1 MEYQVNKPDNTF
13 KTILLCDVCRKN
25 VARVVCFN
33 NGKENEVRVCK
44 DCMERAMGV
53 FEDDEPEKKSESRKP
68 ESRKPEGDCRCHP
81 AKQHRDSVINGL
93 RRDLKKKEDLIKKL
107 KEDLVSTEKAYN
119 DRAEKYIRLSKDNT
133 ELTGRVKKLVI
144 ENTHMKE
151 SLGNAL
157 GNARENL
164 DFYKNMY
171 GSSEKK
177 RMESVKE
184 YGKLSNGLVKVMI
197 IVALL
202 GIGIGV
208 ITAALLTR

>member
-1 MEYQVNKPDNTF
+1 MEYQVNKPDSTF

-25 VARVVCFN
+25 VAHVVCFN

-44 DCMERAMGV
+44 DCMERAIGV

-68 ESRKPEGDCRCHP
+68 ESRKPEDGCRDCH
-81 AKQHRDSVINGL
+81 AKKHRDQQIKGL
-93 RRDLKKKEDLIKKL
+93 RDDLKKKMDLIKRL

-119 DRAEKYIRLSKDNT
+119 N
-133 ELTGRVKKLVI
+133 RVEKLVI
-144 ENTHMKE
+144 ENTYMKE
-151 SLGNAL
+151 SL

-164 DFYKNMY
+164 DFYKSAYNA
-171 GSSEKK
+171 SEKK
-177 RMESVKE
+177 CMDSVKE

-202 GIGIGV
+202 GVGVGV
-208 ITAALLTR
+208 ITTALLMR

>member
-1 MEYQVNKPDNTF
+1 MMEPCSIMECQVNKPDSTF

-25 VARVVCFN
+25 VAHVVCFN
-33 NGKENEVRVCK
+33 SGKENEVRVCK

-53 FEDDEPEKKSESRKP
+53 FEDAEPKKIPEEK
-68 ESRKPEGDCRCHP
+68 KPEGDCRCHP

-93 RRDLKKKEDLIKKL
+93 RRDLKKKEDLIKRL

-119 DRAEKYIRLSKDNT
+119 NRVEKYIRLSKDNT
-133 ELTGRVKKLVI
+133 ELTGRVKELV
-144 ENTHMKE
+144 
-151 SLGNAL
+151 
-157 GNARENL
+157 RENL

-208 ITAALLTR
+208 ITAALLMR

>member
-1 MEYQVNKPDNTF
+1 MEHQVNKPDNTF

-25 VARVVCFN
+25 VAHVVCFN
-33 NGKENEVRVCK
+33 SGKENEVRVCK

-53 FEDDEPEKKSESRKP
+53 FEDDEPKKIPEEK
-68 ESRKPEGDCRCHP
+68 KPEGDCRCHP

-93 RRDLKKKEDLIKKL
+93 RRDLKKKEDLIKRL

-119 DRAEKYIRLSKDNT
+119 NRVEKYIRLSKDNT
-133 ELTGRVKKLVI
+133 ELTGRVKELVS
-144 ENTHMKE
+144 ENTSMKE
-151 SLGNAL
+151 SL

-164 DFYKNMY
+164 DFYKSAYNA
-171 GSSEKK
+171 SEKK
-177 RMESVKE
+177 CMDSVKE
-184 YGKLSNGLVKVMI
+184 YGKLSNGLTKVMI

-208 ITAALLTR
+208 ITAALLMR

>member
-1 MEYQVNKPDNTF
+1 MECQVNKPDSTF

-25 VARVVCFN
+25 VAHVVCFN
-33 NGKENEVRVCK
+33 SGKENEVRVCK

-53 FEDDEPEKKSESRKP
+53 FEDDEPKKIPEEK
-68 ESRKPEGDCRCHP
+68 KPEGDCRCHP

-93 RRDLKKKEDLIKKL
+93 RRDLRKKEDLIKRL

-119 DRAEKYIRLSKDNT
+119 NREEKYIRLSKDNT
-133 ELTGRVKKLVI
+133 ELTGRVKELVR

-151 SLGNAL
+151 SL

-202 GIGIGV
+202 GIGVGV
-208 ITAALLTR
+208 ITTALLMR

>member
-1 MEYQVNKPDNTF
+1 MDNQVDNKSG
-13 KTILLCDVCRKN
+13 KILVCDVCGIYTDH
-25 VARVVCFN
+25 VVCFN
-33 NGKENEVRVCK
+33 NSKENEVRVCK

-53 FEDDEPEKKSESRKP
+53 FEDDEPKKIPEEK
-68 ESRKPEGDCRCHP
+68 KPEGDCRCHP

-93 RRDLKKKEDLIKKL
+93 RRDLKKKEDLIKRL

-119 DRAEKYIRLSKDNT
+119 N
-133 ELTGRVKKLVI
+133 RVKELVR
-144 ENTHMKE
+144 ENTYMKE
-151 SLGNAL
+151 SL

-202 GIGIGV
+202 GIGVGA
-208 ITAALLTR
+208 ITTALLMR

>member
-1 MEYQVNKPDNTF
+1 MDNQVDNKSG
-13 KTILLCDVCRKN
+13 KILVCDVCGIYTDH
-25 VARVVCFN
+25 VVCFN
-33 NGKENEVRVCK
+33 NSKENEVRVCK

-53 FEDDEPEKKSESRKP
+53 FEDDEPKKIPEEK
-68 ESRKPEGDCRCHP
+68 KPEGDCRCHP

-93 RRDLKKKEDLIKKL
+93 RRDLKKKKDLIKRL

-119 DRAEKYIRLSKDNT
+119 N
-133 ELTGRVKKLVI
+133 RVEKLVR
-144 ENTHMKE
+144 ENTYMKE
-151 SLGNAL
+151 SL

-202 GIGIGV
+202 GIGVGV
-208 ITAALLTR
+208 ITTALLMR

>member
-1 MEYQVNKPDNTF
+1 MECQVNKPDSTF

-25 VARVVCFN
+25 VAHVVCFN
-33 NGKENEVRVCK
+33 SGKENEVRVCK

-53 FEDDEPEKKSESRKP
+53 FEDDEPKKIPEEK
-68 ESRKPEGDCRCHP
+68 KPEGDCRCHP

-93 RRDLKKKEDLIKKL
+93 RRDLKKKEDLIKRL

-119 DRAEKYIRLSKDNT
+119 NRVEKYIRLSKDNT
-133 ELTGRVKKLVI
+133 ELTGRVKELVR

-151 SLGNAL
+151 SLGNA
-157 GNARENL
+157 RENL
-164 DFYKNMY
+164 EFYKNMY

-177 RMESVKE
+177 RMDSVKE

-202 GIGIGV
+202 GIGVGV
-208 ITAALLTR
+208 ITTALLMR

>member
-1 MEYQVNKPDNTF
+1 MEYQVNKPDSTF

-25 VARVVCFN
+25 VAHVVCFN

-53 FEDDEPEKKSESRKP
+53 FEDDEPEKIPEEKKP
-68 ESRKPEGDCRCHP
+68 EEKKPEGDCRCHP

-93 RRDLKKKEDLIKKL
+93 RRDLKKKEDLIKRL

-119 DRAEKYIRLSKDNT
+119 N
-133 ELTGRVKKLVI
+133 RVKELVR
-144 ENTHMKE
+144 ENTYMKE
-151 SLGNAL
+151 SL

-177 RMESVKE
+177 RMDSVKE

-202 GIGIGV
+202 GIGVGV
-208 ITAALLTR
+208 ITTALLMR

>member
-1 MEYQVNKPDNTF
+1 MECQVNKPDSTF

-25 VARVVCFN
+25 VAHVVCFN

-53 FEDDEPEKKSESRKP
+53 FEDDEPKKKPESRKP
-68 ESRKPEGDCRCHP
+68 ESRKPEGGCRDCH
-81 AKQHRDSVINGL
+81 AKKHRDQMIKGL
-93 RRDLKKKEDLIKKL
+93 RDDLKKKMDLIKRL

-119 DRAEKYIRLSKDNT
+119 N
-133 ELTGRVKKLVI
+133 RVEKLVI
-144 ENTHMKE
+144 ENTYMKE
-151 SLGNAL
+151 SL

-202 GIGIGV
+202 GIGVGV
-208 ITAALLTR
+208 ITTALLMR

>member
-1 MEYQVNKPDNTF
+1 MECQVNKPDSTF

-25 VARVVCFN
+25 VAHVVCFN

-53 FEDDEPEKKSESRKP
+53 FEDDEPKKKP
-68 ESRKPEGDCRCHP
+68 EANKPEDECRDCH
-81 AKQHRDSVINGL
+81 AKKHRDQQIKGL
-93 RRDLKKKEDLIKKL
+93 RDDLKKKMDLIKRL

-119 DRAEKYIRLSKDNT
+119 NRVEKYIRLSKDNT
-133 ELTGRVKKLVI
+133 DLTGRVKKLVI
-144 ENTHMKE
+144 ENTYMKE
-151 SLGNAL
+151 SL

-164 DFYKNMY
+164 DFYKSAYNA
-171 GSSEKK
+171 SEKK

-184 YGKLSNGLVKVMI
+184 YGKLSNGLTKVMI

-208 ITAALLTR
+208 ITAALLMR

>member
-1 MEYQVNKPDNTF
+1 MMECQVSKPDSTF

-25 VARVVCFN
+25 VAHVVCFN
-33 NGKENEVRVCK
+33 SGKENEVRVCK

-53 FEDDEPEKKSESRKP
+53 FEDGEPKKIPEEK
-68 ESRKPEGDCRCHP
+68 KPEGDCRCHP

-93 RRDLKKKEDLIKKL
+93 RRDLKKKEDLIKRL

-119 DRAEKYIRLSKDNT
+119 NRVE
-133 ELTGRVKKLVI
+133 ELVR
-144 ENTHMKE
+144 ENTSMKE
-151 SLGNAL
+151 SL

-208 ITAALLTR
+208 ITAALLMR

>member
-1 MEYQVNKPDNTF
+1 MEHQVNKPGSTF

-25 VARVVCFN
+25 VAHVVCFN
-33 NGKENEVRVCK
+33 SGKENEVRVCK

-53 FEDDEPEKKSESRKP
+53 FEDDEPEKKPESRKP

-93 RRDLKKKEDLIKKL
+93 RRDLKKKEDLIKRL

-119 DRAEKYIRLSKDNT
+119 NRVEKYIRLSKDNT
-133 ELTGRVKKLVI
+133 ELTGRVKKLVR
-144 ENTHMKE
+144 ENTYMKE
-151 SLGNAL
+151 SL

-164 DFYKNMY
+164 DFYKSAYNA
-171 GSSEKK
+171 SEKK
-177 RMESVKE
+177 CMDSVKE

-208 ITAALLTR
+208 ITAALLMR

>member
-1 MEYQVNKPDNTF
+1 MECQVNKPDSTF

-25 VARVVCFN
+25 VAHVVCFN
-33 NGKENEVRVCK
+33 SGKENEVRVCK

-53 FEDDEPEKKSESRKP
+53 FEDDEPKKIPEEK
-68 ESRKPEGDCRCHP
+68 KPEGDCRCHP

-93 RRDLKKKEDLIKKL
+93 RRDLKKKEDLIKRL

-119 DRAEKYIRLSKDNT
+119 NQVEKYIRLSKDNT
-133 ELTGRVKKLVI
+133 ELTGRVKELVR
-144 ENTHMKE
+144 ENTYMKE
-151 SLGNAL
+151 SL

-208 ITAALLTR
+208 ITAALLMR

>member
-1 MEYQVNKPDNTF
+1 MECQVNKPDSTF

-25 VARVVCFN
+25 VAHVVCFN

-68 ESRKPEGDCRCHP
+68 EDGCRDCH
-81 AKQHRDSVINGL
+81 AKKHRDQQIKGL
-93 RRDLKKKEDLIKKL
+93 RDDLKKKMDLIKRL

-119 DRAEKYIRLSKDNT
+119 N
-133 ELTGRVKKLVI
+133 RVKKLVI
-144 ENTHMKE
+144 ENTYMKE
-151 SLGNAL
+151 SL

-171 GSSEKK
+171 DASEKK
-177 RMESVKE
+177 RMESVKN
-184 YGKLSNGLVKVMI
+184 YGKLSNGLIKVMI

-202 GIGIGV
+202 GAGVGV
-208 ITAALLTR
+208 ITTALLMR

>member
-1 MEYQVNKPDNTF
+1 MEHQVNKPDSTF

-25 VARVVCFN
+25 VAHVVCFN

-53 FEDDEPEKKSESRKP
+53 FEDDEPKKIPEEK
-68 ESRKPEGDCRCHP
+68 KPEGDCRRHP

-93 RRDLKKKEDLIKKL
+93 RRDLKKKEDLIKRL

-119 DRAEKYIRLSKDNT
+119 NRVEKYIRLSKDNT
-133 ELTGRVKKLVI
+133 ELTGRVKKLVR
-144 ENTHMKE
+144 ENTYMKE
-151 SLGNAL
+151 SL

-208 ITAALLTR
+208 ITAALLMR

>member
-1 MEYQVNKPDNTF
+1 MEYQVNKPDSTF

-25 VARVVCFN
+25 VAHVVCFN

-68 ESRKPEGDCRCHP
+68 ESRKPEDGCRDCH
-81 AKQHRDSVINGL
+81 AKKHRDQQIKGL
-93 RRDLKKKEDLIKKL
+93 RDDLKKKMDLIKRL

-119 DRAEKYIRLSKDNT
+119 N
-133 ELTGRVKKLVI
+133 RVKKLVI
-144 ENTHMKE
+144 ENTYMKE
-151 SLGNAL
+151 SL

-171 GSSEKK
+171 DASEKK
-177 RMESVKE
+177 RMESVKD
-184 YGKLSNGLVKVMI
+184 YGKLSNGLIKVMI

-202 GIGIGV
+202 GAGVGV
-208 ITAALLTR
+208 ITTALLMR

>member
-25 VARVVCFN
+25 VAHVVCFN
-33 NGKENEVRVCK
+33 SGKENEVRVCK

-53 FEDDEPEKKSESRKP
+53 FEDDEPKKIPEEKKPESRKP

-81 AKQHRDSVINGL
+81 AKQHRGSVINGL
-93 RRDLKKKEDLIKKL
+93 RRDLKKKEDLIKRL

-119 DRAEKYIRLSKDNT
+119 N
-133 ELTGRVKKLVI
+133 RVKKLVR

-151 SLGNAL
+151 TL
-157 GNARENL
+157 GNARENM
-164 DFYKNMY
+164 DFYKSAYNA
-171 GSSEKK
+171 SEKK
-177 RMESVKE
+177 CMDSVKE

-202 GIGIGV
+202 GIGVGV
-208 ITAALLTR
+208 ITTALLMR

>member
-1 MEYQVNKPDNTF
+1 MEYQVNKPDSTF

-25 VARVVCFN
+25 VAHVVCFN

-68 ESRKPEGDCRCHP
+68 EDGCRDCH
-81 AKQHRDSVINGL
+81 AKKHRDQQIKGL
-93 RRDLKKKEDLIKKL
+93 RDDLKKKMDLIKRL
-107 KEDLVSTEKAYN
+107 KEDLVGTEKAYN
-119 DRAEKYIRLSKDNT
+119 NRVEKYIRLSKDNT

-144 ENTHMKE
+144 ENTYMKE
-151 SLGNAL
+151 SL

-164 DFYKNMY
+164 DFYKSAYNA
-171 GSSEKK
+171 SEKK
-177 RMESVKE
+177 CMDSVKE

-202 GIGIGV
+202 GAGVGV
-208 ITAALLTR
+208 ITTALLMR

>member
-1 MEYQVNKPDNTF
+1 MEYQVNKPDSTF

-25 VARVVCFN
+25 VAHVVCFN

-53 FEDDEPEKKSESRKP
+53 FEDDEPEKKPESRKP
-68 ESRKPEGDCRCHP
+68 ESRKPEGGCRDCH
-81 AKQHRDSVINGL
+81 AKKHRDQQIKGL
-93 RRDLKKKEDLIKKL
+93 RDDLKKKEDLIKRL

-119 DRAEKYIRLSKDNT
+119 N
-133 ELTGRVKKLVI
+133 RVKELVR
-144 ENTHMKE
+144 ENTYMKE
-151 SLGNAL
+151 SL

-202 GIGIGV
+202 GIGVGV
-208 ITAALLTR
+208 ITTALLMR

>member
-1 MEYQVNKPDNTF
+1 MEYQVNKPDSTF

-25 VARVVCFN
+25 VAHVVCFN

-53 FEDDEPEKKSESRKP
+53 FEDDEPKKIPEEK
-68 ESRKPEGDCRCHP
+68 KPEGSCRCHP
-81 AKQHRDSVINGL
+81 AKQNRDSVINGL
-93 RRDLKKKEDLIKKL
+93 RRDLKKKEDLIKNL
-107 KEDLVSTEKAYN
+107 KEDLVNTEKAYN
-119 DRAEKYIRLSKDNT
+119 YRVEKYIRLSKDNT

-144 ENTHMKE
+144 ENTYMKE
-151 SLGNAL
+151 SL

-171 GSSEKK
+171 DASEKK
-177 RMESVKE
+177 RMESVKD
-184 YGKLSNGLVKVMI
+184 YGKLSNGLIKVMI

-202 GIGIGV
+202 GAGVGV
-208 ITAALLTR
+208 ITTALLMR

>member
-1 MEYQVNKPDNTF
+1 MDNKTG
-13 KTILLCDVCRKN
+13 KILVCDVCGSHTDH
-25 VARVVCFN
+25 VVCFN
-33 NGKENEVRVCK
+33 SRKENEVRVCK
-44 DCMERAMGV
+44 DCMERAMGA
-53 FEDDEPEKKSESRKP
+53 FEDDEPEKKP
-68 ESRKPEGDCRCHP
+68 ESRKPEGSCRCH
-81 AKQHRDSVINGL
+81 AKKHRDQQIKGL
-93 RRDLKKKEDLIKKL
+93 RDDLKKKEDLIKRL

-119 DRAEKYIRLSKDNT
+119 NRVEKYIRLSKDNT
-133 ELTGRVKKLVI
+133 ELTGRVKELVR

-151 SLGNAL
+151 TL

-202 GIGIGV
+202 GIGVGV
-208 ITAALLTR
+208 ITTALLMR

>member
-1 MEYQVNKPDNTF
+1 MEHQVNKPDSTF

-25 VARVVCFN
+25 VAHVVCFN
-33 NGKENEVRVCK
+33 SGKENEVRVCK

-53 FEDDEPEKKSESRKP
+53 FEDDEPKKIPEEKKP
-68 ESRKPEGDCRCHP
+68 ESRKPEGGCRDCH

-93 RRDLKKKEDLIKKL
+93 RRDLKKKEDLIKRL

-119 DRAEKYIRLSKDNT
+119 N
-133 ELTGRVKKLVI
+133 RVEKLVR
-144 ENTHMKE
+144 ENTHMEE
-151 SLGNAL
+151 SL

-171 GSSEKK
+171 GSSEKR

-208 ITAALLTR
+208 ITAALLMR

>member
-33 NGKENEVRVCK
+33 SGKENEVRVCK

-53 FEDDEPEKKSESRKP
+53 FEDDEPKKIPEEK
-68 ESRKPEGDCRCHP
+68 KPEGDCRCHP

-119 DRAEKYIRLSKDNT
+119 NRAEKYIRLSKDNT
-133 ELTGRVKKLVI
+133 ELTGRVKELVR
-144 ENTHMKE
+144 ENTYMKE
-151 SLGNAL
+151 SL

-164 DFYKNMY
+164 DFYKSAYNA
-171 GSSEKK
+171 SEKK
-177 RMESVKE
+177 CMDSVKE

-202 GIGIGV
+202 GIGVGV
-208 ITAALLTR
+208 ITTALLMR

>member
-1 MEYQVNKPDNTF
+1 MEYQVNKPDSTF

-25 VARVVCFN
+25 VAHVVCFN

-53 FEDDEPEKKSESRKP
+53 FEDDEPEKKP
-68 ESRKPEGDCRCHP
+68 ESRKPEGGCRDCH
-81 AKQHRDSVINGL
+81 AKKHRDQQIKGL
-93 RRDLKKKEDLIKKL
+93 RDDLKKKEDLIKRL

-119 DRAEKYIRLSKDNT
+119 N
-133 ELTGRVKKLVI
+133 RVKELVR

-151 SLGNAL
+151 SLGNA
-157 GNARENL
+157 RENL
-164 DFYKNMY
+164 DFYKSAY
-171 GSSEKK
+171 KASEKK
-177 RMESVKE
+177 YTDSVKE

-202 GIGIGV
+202 GIVVGV
-208 ITAALLTR
+208 ITTALLICDETK

>member
-1 MEYQVNKPDNTF
+1 MECQVNKPDSTF

-25 VARVVCFN
+25 VAHVVCFN
-33 NGKENEVRVCK
+33 SGKENEVRVCK

-53 FEDDEPEKKSESRKP
+53 FEDDEPKKIPEEK
-68 ESRKPEGDCRCHP
+68 KPEGDCRCHP

-93 RRDLKKKEDLIKKL
+93 RRDLKKKEDLIKRL

-119 DRAEKYIRLSKDNT
+119 NRVEKYIRLSKDNT

-144 ENTHMKE
+144 ENTYMKE
-151 SLGNAL
+151 SL

-202 GIGIGV
+202 GIGVGV
-208 ITAALLTR
+208 ITTALLMR

>member
-1 MEYQVNKPDNTF
+1 MEHQVNKPDSTF

-25 VARVVCFN
+25 VAHVVCFN

-53 FEDDEPEKKSESRKP
+53 FEDDEPKKIPEEKK
-68 ESRKPEGDCRCHP
+68 KPEGDCRCHP

-93 RRDLKKKEDLIKKL
+93 RRDLKKKEDLIKRL

-119 DRAEKYIRLSKDNT
+119 NRVEKYIRLSKDNT
-133 ELTGRVKKLVI
+133 ELTGRVKKLVS
-144 ENTHMKE
+144 ENTSMKE
-151 SLGNAL
+151 SLGNA
-157 GNARENL
+157 RENM
-164 DFYKNMY
+164 DFYRSAYKA
-171 GSSEKK
+171 SEKK
-177 RMESVKE
+177 CTDSVRE

-202 GIGIGV
+202 GAGVGV
-208 ITAALLTR
+208 ITTALLMR